1 MSYKTYTMLKILKFF
16 FWLLATLILAYF
28 MTDIKVSG
36 KTLKEHIDSL
46 IRSEKTK
53 QVKQQVDKWFDQ
65 KTGSGQEKEKPE
77 IKEEESKKLE
87 KVIQKNQ

>member
-1 MSYKTYTMLKILKFF
+1 MFKILKFF

-28 MTDIKVSG
+28 LTDIKVSG
-36 KTLKEHIDSL
+36 KTLKEHVDSI
-46 IRSEKTK
+46 IRSEKSK

-65 KTGSGQEKEKPE
+65 KTNSKEDKEKPEVKEE

-87 KVIQKNQ
+87 KVIKKNQ